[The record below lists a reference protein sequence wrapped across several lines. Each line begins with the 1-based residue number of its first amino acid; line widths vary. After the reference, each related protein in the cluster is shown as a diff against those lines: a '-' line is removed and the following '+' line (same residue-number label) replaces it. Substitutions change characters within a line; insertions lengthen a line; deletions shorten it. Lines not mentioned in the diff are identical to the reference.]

1 MSIELKGPI
10 HYHLRDFADGTG
22 VIVDVR
28 KWYVSSETPCG
39 YWIVDEYDAAYI
51 DRDDP
56 WCKSMIKRA
65 RKWTPKQSPKRYTPS
80 LKDAVF
86 SFRWRKAV
94 QLQKLEW
101 QIQQAQQVDAFL
113 KTLDDS
119 TVTEDG
125 FNCGT
130 PEAWLG
136 LQWE

>member
-39 YWIVDEYDAAYI
+39 YWIVSEYYADYI
-51 DRDDP
+51 DRENP
-56 WCKSMIKRA
+56 WCKSIINHN
-65 RKWTPKQSPKRYTPS
+65 RKWTPKKYPKRYTPS
-80 LKDAVF
+80 LKDAVY
-86 SFRWRKAV
+86 SFRRRKAV
-94 QLQKLEW
+94 QLRKLEW
-101 QIQQAQQVDAFL
+101 QLQQAQQVDSFL

-119 TVTEDG
+119 TVTEEG

-130 PEAWLG
+130 PKEWEG
-136 LQWE
+136 LRWE